1 MLSRKTYFIR
11 EHVGVFMVALNDEP
25 SPGKAILMLAAGLA
39 VDIIY
44 KEK

>member
-11 EHVGVFMVALNDEP
+11 EHVGVFMIALNDEP
-25 SPGKAILMLAAGLA
+25 SLAKGILMLAAGLV

-44 KEK
+44 KQK

>member
-1 MLSRKTYFIR
+1 MLNRKTYFIR
-11 EHVGVFMVALNDEP
+11 EHVGVFMIALNDES
-25 SPGKAILMLAAGLA
+25 SPAKGILMLAAGLV